1 MSEFKF
7 NKGATVLFTNRYGLR
22 GDGQVTDRWSDE
34 YGAWYEV
41 YDLSDPYADQH
52 PLELHEDSLEAAR

>member
-7 NKGATVLFTNRYGLR
+7 DKGATILFTNKYGLLT
-22 GDGQVTDRWSDE
+22 DGQITDRWTDE

-52 PLELHEDSLEAAR
+52 PRELHEDSLEAAR